1 MESKGHVAISM
12 TGGGGNSGSLDVALA
27 REEALH
33 RFRDINWATYT
44 RCAQHCTHR
53 AISGHGLT
61 LALFTRSAGGFS
73 LEKVEISALKDVET
87 LAKPGAE
94 ETNVSCLEEL

>member
-12 TGGGGNSGSLDVALA
+12 TGGGGNGGSLDVALA

-44 RCAQHCTHR
+44 R
-53 AISGHGLT
+53 
-61 LALFTRSAGGFS
+61 
-73 LEKVEISALKDVET
+73 
-87 LAKPGAE
+87 
-94 ETNVSCLEEL
+94 